1 MTSPAYFGGVVV
13 VVVDLVVVVGGVVGA
28 VAVEPSGAVVVVVP
42 GVPGAGAADGSV
54 AGGVAVGAEASVEVE
69 DVVVVLLEASSAFFW
84 QAPSAKLEAASTAA
98 VAIRLERQVMDVM
111 KWLPREKTQ
120 VRPFNRCRAGQFPK
134 K

>member
-1 MTSPAYFGGVVV
+1 M
-13 VVVDLVVVVGGVVGA
+13 VDLVVVVGGVVGA

-42 GVPGAGAADGSV
+42 GVPGVAAEAS
-54 AGGVAVGAEASVEVE
+54 AGGVAVGAEASVEVDE
-69 DVVVVLLEASSAFFW
+69 VVVLLDASGVSAFLL
-84 QAPSAKLEAASTAA
+84 QAPRAKLEAASTAA

-120 VRPFNRCRAGQFPK
+120 VRLFNRYGAGEFPK